1 MFLCMRRKRC
11 LVWPVVLGYAR
22 WMVGKG
28 RCMKEVLGKAMIWG
42 GLTVL
47 FAGCQL
53 SKPAPP
59 VGDIPPREVSILQ
72 GRLVVPA
79 PSGYCVDQD
88 SLKDHSRA
96 GFVLIAG
103 CDGLMGLP
111 SGTMIEPAVLTV
123 AALIP
128 DQPLTEQRDIADTLM
143 QGRVLGRQ
151 EKDGLIMIHLEAPEI
166 VPADSAPN
174 HWRGAMQVNGAVLT
188 LAIYGNGAIAG
199 DRGADLLQTLARQIR
214 VASQQSAKET
224 PVNTQKN
231 PKNLFQRIFN

>member
-1 MFLCMRRKRC
+1 MTYVPGKL
-11 LVWPVVLGYAR
+11 LALGVLA
-22 WMVGKG
+22 
-28 RCMKEVLGKAMIWG
+28 
-42 GLTVL
+42 GLL
-47 FAGCQL
+47 AGCQF
-53 SKPAPP
+53 SAPTAP
-59 VGDIPPREVSILQ
+59 EGAIPPRQVSLLQ
-72 GRLVVPA
+72 GQVVVPA
-79 PSGYCVDQD
+79 PQGYCVDRD
-88 SLKDHSRA
+88 SLKDHSKA

-128 DQPLTEQRDIADTLM
+128 DQPLTEPPDIADTLV
-143 QGRVLGRQ
+143 QGRVLERL
-151 EKDGLIMIHLEAPEI
+151 EKDGLILVHLEAPEI
-166 VPADSAPN
+166 VPEDSAPN

-188 LAIYGNGAIAG
+188 LAIYGNGPIAG